1 MFPRFP
7 VSAFP
12 ILGGYSAEG
21 VTQAMMRMKLGN
33 LLLAIWLLLT
43 GLTTVTN
50 ISFSSR
56 DVVMGVIALLAGV
69 FLILGR

>member
-1 MFPRFP
+1 
-7 VSAFP
+7 
-12 ILGGYSAEG
+12 
-21 VTQAMMRMKLGN
+21 MMRMKLGN

-56 DVVMGVIALLAGV
+56 DVVVGVIALLAGV

>member
-1 MFPRFP
+1 
-7 VSAFP
+7 
-12 ILGGYSAEG
+12 
-21 VTQAMMRMKLGN
+21 MMRMKLGN

-50 ISFSSR
+50 ISLSSR
-56 DVVMGVIALLAGV
+56 DVVMGVVALLAGV